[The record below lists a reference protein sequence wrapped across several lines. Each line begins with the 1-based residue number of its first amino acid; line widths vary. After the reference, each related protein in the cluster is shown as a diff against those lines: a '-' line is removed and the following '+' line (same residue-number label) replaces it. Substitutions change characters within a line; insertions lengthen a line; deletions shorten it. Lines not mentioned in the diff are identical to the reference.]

1 MQHVRRDLTSHCQM
15 CRATLR
21 ACMQHR
27 LCVPQK
33 TLIEGRESESM
44 VSRRTVLS
52 GIGAAGILSL
62 AGCSL
67 VADSTKHIEL
77 TNESETPVSVKLE
90 LLETTRKDGGSVPS
104 ESEIRET
111 WRWMFHLGGGETH
124 QEDGPLNGRPR
135 SFYARASVD
144 GNYASHWVDGRDR
157 LLVRVTPDT
166 VKVEDGD
173 FSD

>member
-1 MQHVRRDLTSHCQM
+1 
-15 CRATLR
+15 
-21 ACMQHR
+21 
-27 LCVPQK
+27 
-33 TLIEGRESESM
+33 M
-44 VSRRTVLS
+44 VSRRTVLP
-52 GIGAAGILSL
+52 GIGAAGITSL

-67 VADSTKHIEL
+67 VADSAQHIKL

-90 LLETTRKDGGSVPS
+90 LLETTGKDGGSAPS
-104 ESEIRET
+104 KSETRET
-111 WRWMFHLGGGETH
+111 WRWMFHLGGSETQ

-144 GNYASHWVDGRDR
+144 ENYASHWVDGRDR

-166 VKVEDGD
+166 VKVEDAN